1 MARTLAELADTTQ
14 DLLLAGMINDLRK
27 VDQLTAALIA
37 NARVT
42 DRPSITFNRLA
53 SVPTPVVA
61 DCTTEFTSQALSG
74 NNYSVDLLTYAV
86 QFNACTIGQN
96 LYSSF
101 EDVVNAE
108 LNAAL
113 QGMSHKMLAGAVGSG
128 NGSTDIY
135 GLGSFAANTVNCA
148 VSGTADVGDFDAL
161 IDAVKVKEAGQIFVG
176 SPLAVRKMVKELRS
190 EAAMAWQELAGTAL
204 NTPSYRGY
212 NIVAAEGLSDS
223 KVYFFGPSGY
233 SLFFGER
240 QDQSVGGIFGF
251 QDLGISQTKMESI
264 YRLYAHIA
272 GVSLNPQGL
281 AVLNNLG

>member
-1 MARTLAELADTTQ
+1 MSRTLLELADTTQ
-14 DLLLAGMINDLRK
+14 DLLLAGMINDLLK

-37 NARVT
+37 QAKTT
-42 DRPSITFNRLA
+42 DRPTIKFNRLA

-61 DCTTEFTSQALSG
+61 SCTTEFTSQALSG
-74 NNYSVDLLTYAV
+74 NAYSVDLLTYAV

-101 EDVVNAE
+101 DDVVNAE
-108 LNAAL
+108 LVAAI
-113 QGMSHKMLAGAVGSG
+113 QGMSHKMLAGAVGAG
-128 NGSTDIY
+128 NGSSDIY

-148 VSGTADVGDFDAL
+148 VSGAADVGDFDAL

-233 SLFFGER
+233 SLWFGER
-240 QDQSVGGIFGF
+240 ADQSVGGVFGF
-251 QDLGISQTKMESI
+251 QDLGVSQTKMESI

-272 GVSLNPQGL
+272 GISLNPQGL
-281 AVLNNLG
+281 AVLNNIG